1 MIECN
6 LTSSR
11 VIVIDVA
18 SQLEQSS
25 YNSCAID
32 DHTKHIVHTEHH
44 EEQIPHGA
52 LTHVLHFKREKQV
65 YVSVTLSKHL
75 RERQH
80 ENEQNKESQHIEH
93 EDNKHVEAERVQI
106 VTDKVFQASSH
117 LRILWYFFF
126 EKKGFGSPQIWDY
139 GNNGCSVFFVMWVR
153 GL

>member
-1 MIECN
+1 MIDCN

-25 YNSCAID
+25 YNSYAIHE
-32 DHTKHIVHTEHH
+32 HTKHIVHTEHH

-52 LTHVLHFKREKQV
+52 LTHVLHFKREKQA

-80 ENEQNKESQHIEH
+80 ENEQHKESQHIEH

-117 LRILWYFFF
+117 LRIL
-126 EKKGFGSPQIWDY
+126 
-139 GNNGCSVFFVMWVR
+139 
-153 GL
+153 